1 MRRKDTPI
9 ASEVMPLANNKLRRK
24 VVVAGQYVRSIQ
36 YSMNHD
42 PDVQRTRAPKTQI
55 STVAREAMNLRYSY
69 QKLKAVLAANFSPSD
84 LVITLT
90 YRPERLPK
98 LRKDAE
104 NQLKYF
110 IRRLRSTRKAAG
122 LDFPY
127 VYVTEHI
134 HSEGRIH
141 HHIITTAT
149 RDDFKIIRDLW
160 AKNGSSVDIAFIS
173 SKGYAGWA
181 LYLTKEPLE
190 NGRRYVGERMWRS
203 SLGLNKPRIYVGW
216 VSARRMIDEL
226 PPGSRILD
234 NNDRQNEYGCF
245 EYIEAIL
252 PPGTNEESLALISDL
267 R

>member
-1 MRRKDTPI
+1 
-9 ASEVMPLANNKLRRK
+9 MPLAAKKQRRK
-24 VVVAGQYVRSIQ
+24 VIVAGQYIRSIQ
-36 YSMNHD
+36 YSMTSE
-42 PDVQRTRAPKTQI
+42 PDVQRSRAPKTQI
-55 STVAREAMNLRYSY
+55 SSVAQEVMNLKHSY
-69 QKLKAVLAANFSPSD
+69 QKLKAVIAANFSPGD

-90 YRPERLPK
+90 YRPERLPR

-110 IRRLRSTRKAAG
+110 IRRLRSERKAAG

-149 RDDFKIIRDLW
+149 GDDFKTIRNLW
-160 AKNGSSVDIAFIS
+160 EKNGSSVDITTIS

-181 LYLTKEPLE
+181 LYLTKEPRE

-203 SLGLNKPRIYVGW
+203 SLGLNKPRVYSGW
-216 VSARRMIDEL
+216 VSARNQIDEL
-226 PPGSRILD
+226 PPNSNILD
-234 NNDRQNEYGCF
+234 SLSRNNGYGDF
-245 EYIEAIL
+245 HFLEAIL
-252 PPGTNEESLALISDL
+252 PEGTNEESLALISDL